1 MRMRITMPRTRIRTT
16 VRVSYS
22 GKENYITA
30 LGWDVFPYLIRRGMH
45 LASWQK
51 INWVILCG
59 RLILEAHKFLKATI
73 K

>member
-30 LGWDVFPYLIRRGMH
+30 LGWDVSLIQPVEECTLPLGKKQIG
-45 LASWQK
+45 LYC
-51 INWVILCG
+51 VVG
-59 RLILEAHKFLKATI
+59 
-73 K
+73 